1 MAVYWVKMHAINQC
15 KICSLE
21 SSFLLSRVHFRS
33 ALPFQIHLIA
43 WISAVKENAPYTMI
57 LTTLDLF
64 WTFPSF
70 NVLEQKYE
78 YSVLYRINRWFHIIH
93 SFRKLFRNCPSQPIQ
108 SRSISLTMLPKCSSL
123 MTWCIAGF
131 SRRHHVAIISAYKR
145 GEQAPIPESVG
156 ALQISVIRIRTS
168 NILQYPVSRCSELVA
183 GSVKFR
189 DPSPTVRA
197 V

>member
-1 MAVYWVKMHAINQC
+1 MHHILWILQ
-15 KICSLE
+15 LE
-21 SSFLLSRVHFRS
+21 SCFCTLPDFQRIFTKIWIKSFIQNQQMVSHNSF
-33 ALPFQIHLIA
+33 
-43 WISAVKENAPYTMI
+43 
-57 LTTLDLF
+57 F
-64 WTFPSF
+64 W
-70 NVLEQKYE
+70 
-78 YSVLYRINRWFHIIH
+78 
-93 SFRKLFRNCPSQPIQ
+93 KLFRTCPSQCTQ
-108 SRSISLTMLPKCSSL
+108 NRSISLVMLPECSSL

-131 SRRHHVAIISAYKR
+131 SRRHHVTIISACKR